1 MDFLSNSLYFLNFL
15 TSFRNKQDKNII
27 IDPMSCLIKLSIL
40 KFCPVGTKISIGDN
54 MITILDP
61 GLLQGPFRF
70 VKGDGREDLHN
81 LYVPLIKSIEW
92 FWIKPKEKS
101 KEKEQDKEK
110 DKEKKKE
117 TTEIEILFDFA
128 TNGLEILKASYPAN
142 STICHTLDLYIHH
155 LVTKQTKTLQN
166 KDISSISESNINNE
180 IHDFLKQLWNQRE
193 IHIII
198 ELLLEYEKNY
208 KNNKTQKY
216 MLETILNLTN
226 AKEVKLREY
235 LKEHFASL

>member
-1 MDFLSNSLYFLNFL
+1 MDFISNSLYFLNFL

-40 KFCPVGTKISIGDN
+40 KFFPVGTKISIGDN

-61 GLLQGPFRF
+61 SLLQGTYRF

-92 FWIKPKEKS
+92 YWHQDNKENNNEIKS
-101 KEKEQDKEK
+101 
-110 DKEKKKE
+110 
-117 TTEIEILFDFA
+117 LFDFA
-128 TNGLEILKASYPAN
+128 INGLETLRASYPHN
-142 STICHTLDLYIHH
+142 STITHTLDLYIHH
-155 LVTKQTKTLQN
+155 LTTKQIKTLQN
-166 KDISSISESNINNE
+166 KDIKINETKNSNE
-180 IHDFLKQLWNQRE
+180 IHEYLKQLWNQRE

-198 ELLLEYEKNY
+198 ELLLEYETNI
-208 KNNKTQKY
+208 KNNKSEKY
-216 MLETILNLTN
+216 ILESILNLTN
-226 AKEVKLREY
+226 AKDIKFREY